1 MRGDSAENTESRLLL
16 MQGLSLFLLIALP
29 LLMGG
34 TGPMARVL
42 LIAGG
47 SLLPLLWLT
56 RTRRCLIPPGF
67 FPLLLLCAWFF
78 LQLIP
83 LPPQVIRFLTPG
95 YAALYDQGLWLFA
108 PLTWRP
114 LSLVPAATL
123 NEALRLSAYA
133 GFYLVM
139 VNLLSSATFLRQLLR
154 ILAIF
159 FGVYAFVGLVQ
170 FFMPGSKVL
179 WFFAS
184 WPVTGGNH
192 FATYVNRNHY
202 AGLLGMIIP
211 LLIVVALRSFPPT
224 GYGSWRERLIDLFT
238 DRQLSSSLLFCLI
251 SILAMVSVFFSLSR
265 GGTLS
270 MAGSSLV
277 MLGLLLANRSL
288 HGRRRVFVVVLVCA
302 ATLGAF
308 FGLDPLIQRFAT
320 TFTASGELNAQRPE
334 YWRDSLDLFQA
345 APLTGS
351 GAGTF
356 IDAYPPW
363 QTAQTGIS
371 VVDHAHNDYV
381 EALTDLGLVGIT
393 LLAWFWIS
401 FLRSVL
407 PAWKKRRSGQAR
419 LVCCGAFSGLVAI
432 SLHSFTDFNL
442 AIPANGLYFML
453 LLAILASTSHYSEN
467 SAQSSLAPARPK
479 SIVQLAVLF
488 TVVIFVVV
496 GTSCLHFWSRY
507 QFAPF
512 EKVSLA
518 TARPAELDEI
528 HLTAERLAVLAPWEE
543 SYPFTVAT
551 VAGLKGQLDSAAEA
565 LASALQLR
573 PLSSEMLLQAARI
586 AYAAGEGQKAEKL
599 LHGAMRTAPQKW
611 RVRRELAD
619 FLFADGRMEEGMLVL
634 RDGLSSSPAQ
644 IRAVLQQLILHKIDR
659 EQMKLALPDLSE
671 PWRVYG
677 DFRQQLGELSP
688 AEQAYQQGVKYLVN
702 DSVPSIH
709 IFWRYLDLLGKQK
722 RYAEALL
729 LIQQALNFF
738 PGNASL
744 LARQAVLYDRENL
757 RDRAMESYRASLLMN
772 PDQEWIRQRLK
783 MLQQ

>member
-1 MRGDSAENTESRLLL
+1 
-16 MQGLSLFLLIALP
+16 MQGFFVFLLIALP

-34 TGPMARVL
+34 TGQLVRL
-42 LIAGG
+42 LLVVGG
-47 SLLPLLWLT
+47 SLLTLLWLG

-67 FPLLLLCAWFF
+67 FPLLFLCGWLF

-83 LPPQVIRFLTPG
+83 LPPQIIYLLTPG
-95 YAALYDQGLWLFA
+95 FAALYDQGLWLFA
-108 PLTWRP
+108 PGSWRP
-114 LSLVPAATL
+114 LSLVPAVTL
-123 NEALRLSAYA
+123 NEALRLCAYA

-139 VNLLSSATFLRQLLR
+139 VNLLSSASFLRRLLR

-159 FGVYAFVGLVQ
+159 FGVYAFIGLVQ
-170 FFMPGSKVL
+170 FFMPGPKVL
-179 WFFAS
+179 WFFSS
-184 WPVTGGNH
+184 WPATGSSH

-202 AGLLGMIIP
+202 AGLLGMVIP
-211 LLIVVALRSFPPT
+211 LLIVVALRSFPSV
-224 GYGSWRERLIDLFT
+224 GYGNWRERLADLFT
-238 DRQLSSSLLFCLI
+238 DRQLSSSLLFCLV
-251 SILAMVSVFFSLSR
+251 SVLAMVSVFFSLSR

-270 MAGSSLV
+270 MVGSSLV

-308 FGLDPLIQRFAT
+308 FGLDPLIERFAT
-320 TFTASGELNAQRPE
+320 TFSASGELNAQRPE
-334 YWRDSLDLFQA
+334 YWRDSLDMFRA

-363 QTAQTGIS
+363 QTAQTGTS

-381 EALTDLGLVGIT
+381 EALTDLGLVGVA

-407 PAWKKRRSGQAR
+407 PAWQKRRSGQAR

-442 AIPANGLYFML
+442 AIPANGLYLML
-453 LLAILASTSHYSEN
+453 LLAILAATSHYSEH
-467 SAQSSLAPARPK
+467 SAQSSLLPARPK
-479 SIVQLAVLF
+479 IIFSLAIFF
-488 TVVIFVVV
+488 TVVLLITT
-496 GTSCLHFWSRY
+496 GTGCINFWSRY
-507 QFAPF
+507 QFTPL
-512 EKVSLA
+512 EEIPLA
-518 TARPAELDEI
+518 RARPAELDEI
-528 HLTAERLAVLAPWEE
+528 YRTVKRLAVLAPWNE

-551 VAGLKGQLDSAAEA
+551 VAALQNQLDSAVEA
-565 LASALQLR
+565 LTSALQLR
-573 PLSSEMLLQAARI
+573 PLSNEMLLQAARI
-586 AYAAGEGQKAEKL
+586 AYAGGKVQKAEKL

-611 RVRRELAD
+611 SVRKELAD
-619 FLFADGRMEEGMLVL
+619 FLFAEGRIEEGMLTL
-634 RDGLSSSPAQ
+634 RDGLSHNSAQ
-644 IRAVLQQLILHKIDR
+644 IREVLQQLILHQIDR
-659 EQMKLALPDLSE
+659 QQMTSALPDLSE

-677 DFRQQLGELSP
+677 DFRQQLGEIKE
-688 AEQAYQQGVKYLVN
+688 AEQAYLRGITYLVN
-702 DSVPSIH
+702 DSVPSIQ

-722 RYAEALL
+722 RYPEALL
-729 LIQQALNFF
+729 LIRQALEFF

-757 RDRAMESYRASLLMN
+757 RDRAIESYRASLLMN
-772 PDQEWIRQRLK
+772 PDQEWVRQRLK
-783 MLQQ
+783 KLQQ